1 MAAGKFVKAAAA
13 LLRILGDDSALVGGM
28 AVNAHGFVRATRDVD
43 VMVGGPLTA
52 ARQRLD
58 AAGVKA
64 RLFKEQSLDGDFAC
78 LKGVFGVG
86 PEGDEAV
93 PFDVLPPLVP
103 LVREKLV
110 ALDVSGLQLRVVDPD
125 TLFRLKLKAG
135 SPRDLY
141 DIAILANLHPE
152 WAELALAL
160 AAGRGA
166 RQAERMAVLIR
177 DPHVQRQV
185 EEVRRQDEAL
195 RAFALRATRRS
206 HRKA

>member
-1 MAAGKFVKAAAA
+1 MAAGKFVKAAAT
-13 LLRILGDDSALVGGM
+13 LLKILGDDSALVGGM

-43 VMVGGPLTA
+43 VMIGGALA
-52 ARQRLD
+52 EARRQLD

-64 RLFKEQSLDGDFAC
+64 RLFKEQSLDGDFTC
-78 LKGVFGVG
+78 LKGVLGVG
-86 PEGDEAV
+86 PDGDEPVA
-93 PFDVLPPLVP
+93 FDVLPPLVP

-110 ALDVSGLQLRVVDPD
+110 ALDVGGLQLRVVDPE

-141 DIAILANLHPE
+141 DIAILAHLHPE

-166 RQAERMAVLIR
+166 RQAERMATLIR
-177 DPHVQRQV
+177 DPHVLRQV
-185 EEVRRQDEAL
+185 EEVRRQDQAL
-195 RAFALRATRRS
+195 RAFELRASRR
-206 HRKA
+206 RRRP

>member
-1 MAAGKFVKAAAA
+1 MAAGKFVKAAAT

-43 VMVGGPLTA
+43 VMIGGALA
-52 ARQRLD
+52 EARRQLD

-64 RLFKEQSLDGDFAC
+64 RLFKEQSLDGDFTC
-78 LKGVFGVG
+78 LKGVLGVG
-86 PEGDEAV
+86 PDGDEPVA
-93 PFDVLPPLVP
+93 FDVLPPLVP

-110 ALDVSGLQLRVVDPD
+110 ALDVGGLQLRVVDPE

-141 DIAILANLHPE
+141 DIAILAHLHPE

-166 RQAERMAVLIR
+166 RQAERMATLIR
-177 DPHVQRQV
+177 DPHVLRQV
-185 EEVRRQDEAL
+185 EEVRRQDQAL
-195 RAFALRATRRS
+195 RAFELRASRR
-206 HRKA
+206 RRRP

>member
-1 MAAGKFVKAAAA
+1 VAAGKFVKAAAT
-13 LLRILGDDSALVGGM
+13 LLKILGDDSALVGGM

-43 VMVGGPLTA
+43 VMIGGALA
-52 ARQRLD
+52 EARRQLD

-64 RLFKEQSLDGDFAC
+64 RLFKEQSLDGDFTC
-78 LKGVFGVG
+78 LKGVLGVG
-86 PEGDEAV
+86 PDGDEPVA
-93 PFDVLPPLVP
+93 FDVLPPLVP

-110 ALDVSGLQLRVVDPD
+110 ALDVGGLQLRVVDPE

-141 DIAILANLHPE
+141 DIAILAHLHPE

-166 RQAERMAVLIR
+166 RQAERMATLIR
-177 DPHVQRQV
+177 DPHVLRQV
-185 EEVRRQDEAL
+185 EEVRRQDQAL
-195 RAFALRATRRS
+195 RAFELRASRR
-206 HRKA
+206 RRRP

>member
-1 MAAGKFVKAAAA
+1 MAAGKFVKAAAT
-13 LLRILGDDSALVGGM
+13 LLKILGDDSALVGGM

-43 VMVGGPLTA
+43 VMIGGALA
-52 ARQRLD
+52 EARRQLD

-64 RLFKEQSLDGDFAC
+64 RLFKEQSLDGDFTC
-78 LKGVFGVG
+78 LKGVLGVG
-86 PEGDEAV
+86 PDGDEPVA
-93 PFDVLPPLVP
+93 FDVLPPLVP

-110 ALDVSGLQLRVVDPD
+110 ALDVSGLQLRVVDPE

-141 DIAILANLHPE
+141 DIAILAHLHPE

-166 RQAERMAVLIR
+166 RQAERMATLIR
-177 DPHVQRQV
+177 DPHVLRQV
-185 EEVRRQDEAL
+185 EEVRRQDQAL
-195 RAFALRATRRS
+195 RAFELRASRR
-206 HRKA
+206 RRRP

>member
-1 MAAGKFVKAAAA
+1 VAAGKFLKAAAS
-13 LLRILGDDSALVGGM
+13 LLKILGDDSALVGGM

-43 VMVGGPLTA
+43 VMIGGALSE
-52 ARQRLD
+52 ARRRLE

-64 RLFKEQSLDGDFAC
+64 RLFKEQSLDGDFTC
-78 LKGVFGVG
+78 LKGVLGVG

-93 PFDVLPPLVP
+93 PFDVLPALVP
-103 LVREKLV
+103 LVVEKLV
-110 ALDVSGLQLRVVDPD
+110 ALDVGGLQLRVVDPD

-135 SPRDLY
+135 APRDLY
-141 DIAILANLHPE
+141 DIAILSNLHPE

-177 DPHVQRQV
+177 DPQVQRQV
-185 EEVRRQDEAL
+185 EEVRRQDETL
-195 RAFALRATRRS
+195 RAFALRASRR
-206 HRKA
+206 RRRP